1 MYLGDSATE
10 RRAARDAA
18 RATRTAERTTARAQR
33 EMARTDR
40 MADRFARRMNEPY
53 TAPSQEIPGVVPP
66 GMPTVEASGQAVMPA
81 PGGLPMPME
90 PSEAP
95 AAADGGSNVMPLLL
109 GAGLL
114 LSLVM

>member
-33 EMARTDR
+33 DMARTDR

-53 TAPSQEIPGVVPP
+53 TAPSQEIPGVMSP

-90 PSEAP
+90 PSAAP
-95 AAADGGSNVMPLLL
+95 AADGGSNVMPLLL